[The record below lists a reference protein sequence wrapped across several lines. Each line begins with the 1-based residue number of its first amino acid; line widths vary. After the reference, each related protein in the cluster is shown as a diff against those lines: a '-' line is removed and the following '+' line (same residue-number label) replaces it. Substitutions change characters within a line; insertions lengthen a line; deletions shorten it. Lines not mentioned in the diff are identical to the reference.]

1 MVMARI
7 SAQGIGPSNADIA
20 KETTLL
26 TKQGK
31 VDSNSK
37 PVEWAAWKAS

>member
-1 MVMARI
+1 MPRI
-7 SAQGIGPSNADIA
+7 SSSGIGPSNADVA

-31 VDSNSK
+31 VDGNNK
-37 PVEWAAWKAS
+37 PLEWAAWKAT

>member
-1 MVMARI
+1 MARI
-7 SAQGIGPSNADIA
+7 SSLGIGPSNADVT

-31 VDSNSK
+31 LDSSNK
-37 PVEWAAWKAS
+37 PLEWAAWKAT

>member
-1 MVMARI
+1 MPRI
-7 SAQGIGPSNADIA
+7 SSSGIGPSNADVS

-31 VDSNSK
+31 LDSNSK
-37 PVEWAAWKAS
+37 PVEWASWKAT